1 MDACQK
7 KWKENV
13 LCERKKRLAR
23 LFSVFFE
30 VYDLLLKNDCSLVL
44 RSAIKVQI
52 LRLFF
57 WREKRE
63 RKKVINAEFRL
74 KVQIDWMNE
83 ELKQINNFIW
93 LTSFPC
99 LNISHNFFLKRF
111 VKFSGKTF
119 NWKSLKRSESFSNVN
134 PMKC

>member
-99 LNISHNFFLKRF
+99 LNISHNFFFWRDLLNFLEKH
-111 VKFSGKTF
+111 
-119 NWKSLKRSESFSNVN
+119 LIESH
-134 PMKC
+134 